1 MKNINGD
8 EKRHFPWP
16 KYLAI
21 KIFPECERTPHVTRK
36 IKGKDCISS
45 VIMERIKFREVLY
58 PENSNSYSIHT
69 SKMTWNKS

>member
-21 KIFPECERTPHVTRK
+21 KTFPECERTPHVTRK

-45 VIMERIKFREVLY
+45 VIMVVL
-58 PENSNSYSIHT
+58 
-69 SKMTWNKS
+69 